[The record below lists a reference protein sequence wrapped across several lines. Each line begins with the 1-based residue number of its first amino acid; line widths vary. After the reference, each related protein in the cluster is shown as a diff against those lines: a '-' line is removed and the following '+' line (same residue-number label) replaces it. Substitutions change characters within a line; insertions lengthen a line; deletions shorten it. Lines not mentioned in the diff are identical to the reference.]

1 MPSSLEKYYWIEIDD
16 NGIVTKVYKGGPIG
30 G

>member
-1 MPSSLEKYYWIEIDD
+1 MPSRLEQYYWIEIDD
-16 NGIVTKVYKGGPIG
+16 NGMVTNVYKGGPIG